1 MPTDRPSVRP
11 SGDAGGR
18 LKCSEQGELWHIM
31 MRYCPSMPF
40 CATQIFVFLCLW
52 RPGRRKRWESWST
65 AASWISI
72 VATRIFLVRC
82 WRVCLKHAC
91 KVWWWQFTSSGRS
104 MSMQIHLHHE
114 YGLPQS
120 ASEIRSAIVAQLR
133 PWYEHQLIVYAWGA
147 CTKRASATSLGPVT
161 EEKQKQRTCWGWYVL
176 VMNFISGECVGPSGI
191 DFLTH
196 SL

>member
-40 CATQIFVFLCLW
+40 CATQIFVSFCLW
-52 RPGRRKRWESWST
+52 HPGRRKRWESWST

-72 VATRIFLVRC
+72 VTTRIFLLRC

-133 PWYEHQLIVYAWGA
+133 RLSDGMLRQYPWFMRQALWEHQLRVYDLWL
-147 CTKRASATSLGPVT
+147 KRNKNK
-161 EEKQKQRTCWGWYVL
+161 EL
-176 VMNFISGECVGPSGI
+176 VGGGMYW
-191 DFLTH
+191 
-196 SL
+196 